1 MYRRPT
7 TMTSSLLL
15 ALDSPEATLERV
27 GGKGASL
34 ARMVAAG
41 LPVPPGFHITTE
53 AYRRFVDDNQL
64 GDAILSAAAQA
75 QSGDPASLERA
86 SEQIQSLIVHGKLPG
101 DIAESI
107 RQWYDELGADVS
119 AAVRSSATAE
129 DLPGLSFAGQL
140 ESYLNVRGGDNVIDA
155 VRRCWASL

>member
-64 GDAILSAAAQA
+64 GDAILSAAAQE
-75 QSGDPASLERA
+75 QSGDPATLRRRLETTK
-86 SEQIQSLIVHGKLPG
+86 SPKWKLDHLPRVVQCRFCVG
-101 DIAESI
+101 
-107 RQWYDELGADVS
+107 S
-119 AAVRSSATAE
+119 AA
-129 DLPGLSFAGQL
+129 L
-140 ESYLNVRGGDNVIDA
+140 
-155 VRRCWASL
+155 